1 MTKQPKTS
9 WRLPILIFIVACVG
23 IFWLHNGRI
32 SASSGSEALMKPSG
46 SEQLASGDDPCGFQK
61 GTKAI
66 DNSPTLSA
74 AFKQRTDREINGYPT
89 EISLEEG
96 LRIFNAE
103 EKCVEFRGTLPPLTE
118 AEVIAAIVAG
128 PTYGIGK
135 VWQIQK
141 KALWDIVIR
150 KKLPRGSLLTAEN
163 GGCVFDSRLGKGQVC
178 VKGQRIYLFLD
189 LDQPRRASNPLKPEQ
204 IVVMRANYFG
214 IESSNASEQ

>member
-1 MTKQPKTS
+1 M
-9 WRLPILIFIVACVG
+9 IVA
-23 IFWLHNGRI
+23 
-32 SASSGSEALMKPSG
+32 SAGFFGLQRGGVSDSRGSKELMKSSRPA
-46 SEQLASGDDPCGFQK
+46 QIALTNDPCAFQK
-61 GTKAI
+61 GTEVI
-66 DNSPTLSA
+66 DKSPELSA

-96 LRIFNAE
+96 LRIFNEE

-128 PTYGIGK
+128 PTYGIEK

-141 KALWDIVIR
+141 RALWDIVIR
-150 KKLPRGSLLTAEN
+150 KKLPRGSLLTAES

-189 LDQPRRASNPLKPEQ
+189 LDKTRRASNPLKPEQ
-204 IVVMRANYFG
+204 IVVLRTNYFG
-214 IESSNASEQ
+214 IESSNASE